1 MNMLFRAGVIVGLSA
16 IWCRA
21 VEQTVLPIQP
31 TEDRPLAERFANPPP
46 SARILRMLH
55 SQKDKPSE
63 QDKILQQ
70 LVLNCI
76 S

>member
-46 SARILRMLH
+46 SARIL
-55 SQKDKPSE
+55 KED
-63 QDKILQQ
+63 
-70 LVLNCI
+70 
-76 S
+76 